1 MTPAQQPQES
11 SIQVLDKA
19 SAIFDALSQN
29 GAATAAELAGLI
41 GEPRSSVYRLLAS
54 LQRHEMVE
62 PGPRRG
68 TFQLGIRLL
77 RLGSAVIA
85 RFNERQAALPAM
97 ERLHEE
103 TGETIFLCI
112 RRDFE
117 AVCIERIEGERV
129 QSLALR
135 LGGSLPL
142 HVGAAPTVLLA
153 WQPEAFWQEY
163 VKQVKPKD
171 LFTGKRLTLA
181 ELTAHL
187 QEIRER
193 GLSVSDE
200 DVTPGIAALGAPVLD
215 YQGEIRASLSLS
227 GTKPAIL
234 DGAAERMM
242 RLTREAAMEAS
253 EALGYRATEAPAAA
267 GARRAR

>member
-1 MTPAQQPQES
+1 MAAQQEA

-19 SAIFDALSQN
+19 SAILDELAQHGVAS
-29 GAATAAELAGLI
+29 AAELATQI

-68 TFQLGIRLL
+68 TFQLGTRLL
-77 RLGSAVIA
+77 TLGSAVVA

-103 TGETIFLCI
+103 TGETVFLCI
-112 RRDFE
+112 RRGLD
-117 AVCIERIEGERV
+117 AVCIERLDGERV
-129 QSLALR
+129 QSLELR

-153 WQPEAFWQEY
+153 YEPEAVWREY
-163 VKQVKPKD
+163 IKLAKPKHP
-171 LFTGKRLTLA
+171 FTGKPLTVA
-181 ELTAHL
+181 ELSATL
-187 QEIRER
+187 SDIRER
-193 GLSVSDE
+193 GHSISDE
-200 DVTPGIAALGAPVLD
+200 DVTVGIAAVGAPVFD
-215 YQGEIRASLSLS
+215 YRGQIRASLSIS

-234 DGAAERMM
+234 GEAMEKTVQLTTAAAAE
-242 RLTREAAMEAS
+242 AS
-253 EALGYRATEAPAAA
+253 CALGYRPAAS
-267 GARRAR
+267 

>member
-1 MTPAQQPQES
+1 MGKQEHVPQQQES

-19 SAIFDALSQN
+19 SAILDALAHN
-29 GAATAAELAGLI
+29 GAASAADLATMI

-54 LQRHEMVE
+54 LQQHEMVE

-112 RRDFE
+112 RRGFE

-153 WQPEAFWQEY
+153 YEPESFWQEY

-171 LFTGKRLTLA
+171 LFSDKRLTLA
-181 ELTAHL
+181 ELSAHL
-187 QEIRER
+187 NEIRER

-215 YQGEIRASLSLS
+215 YQGQIRASLSIS

-234 DGAAERMM
+234 DGVAERMM
-242 RLTREAAMEAS
+242 QLTSAAAAEAS
-253 EALGYRATEAPAAA
+253 EALGWRAPATSA
-267 GARRAR
+267 G

>member
-1 MTPAQQPQES
+1 MAQQQEP

-19 SAIFDALSQN
+19 SAILDELAQH
-29 GAATAAELAGLI
+29 GAASAAELATQI

-68 TFQLGIRLL
+68 SFQLGIRLL
-77 RLGSAVIA
+77 QLGSAVIA

-103 TGETIFLCI
+103 TGETVFLCI
-112 RRDFE
+112 RRGFE
-117 AVCIERIEGERV
+117 AVCIERLDGERV

-153 WQPEAFWQEY
+153 YESESVWREY
-163 VKQVKPKD
+163 VKAARPRD
-171 LFTGKRLTLA
+171 PYTGERLTVADLSEA
-181 ELTAHL
+181 LT
-187 QEIRER
+187 EIRER
-193 GLSVSDE
+193 GHSISDE
-200 DVTPGIAALGAPVLD
+200 DVTVGIAAIGAPVLD
-215 YQGEIRASLSLS
+215 YQGHVRASLSIS

-234 DGAAERMM
+234 DGATERMVQ
-242 RLTREAAMEAS
+242 LTTAAAAEAS
-253 EALGYRATEAPAAA
+253 ESLGYRPA
-267 GARRAR
+267 

>member
-1 MTPAQQPQES
+1 MSAEQQPQES

-19 SAIFDALSQN
+19 SAILDALAQH
-29 GAATAAELAGLI
+29 GAASAAELATAI

-68 TFQLGIRLL
+68 SFQLGIRLL
-77 RLGSAVIA
+77 QLGSAVIA

-103 TGETIFLCI
+103 TGETVFLCI

-117 AVCIERIEGERV
+117 AVCIERLDGERV

-142 HVGAAPTVLLA
+142 HAGAAPTVLLA
-153 WQPEAFWQEY
+153 WEAESFWQDY

-171 LFTGKRLTLA
+171 PFTGKRLTLA
-181 ELTAHL
+181 ELSATLH
-187 QEIRER
+187 EVREH
-193 GLSVSDE
+193 GYAVSDE
-200 DVTPGIAALGAPVLD
+200 DVTVGIAALGAPVLD
-215 YQGEIRASLSLS
+215 YQGAIRASLSIS

-234 DGAAERMM
+234 DGAKERML
-242 RLTREAAMEAS
+242 RLTIEAAAEAS
-253 EALGYRATEAPAAA
+253 EALGYRSASVA
-267 GARRAR
+267 